1 MSRAKKFKGYWW
13 LPSNPERQ
21 WFGNL
26 RWRPSESPELDL
38 HYRTIDE
45 ATGSPP
51 LQTESILGLD
61 EGGTPISVLRLGSS
75 GGSRSGFLSE
85 RNYTAGHVLKGI
97 HVITRDGFRVHRFNA
112 WFQHLGAW
120 LREEG
125 FKTPSEQEDEFNIQY
140 RRPPD
145 RSFEI
150 SKGVSIYLCHSA
162 RSSFRNRQRKIA
174 YDIFFAMSRKHSFSW
189 VQAFR
194 SVDALRNLL
203 HFACLRPIKSTRIT
217 FENLDYTF
225 DLGRERHSKT
235 IELFNAGIEATPK
248 ESLHE
253 HDFVFMFEDVKTR
266 FSTLCAD
273 WFRFCIEQR
282 EALGCYATTMYFSLP
297 DQLRLI
303 SITQALEAYH
313 QRRYRPKRD
322 IKFKDRIKELCGVQ
336 KTRIEEVVGSIEAF
350 ATAVTNS
357 RDYYTHHHESIR
369 GRGHVATGV
378 KLTMMSY
385 HLQFL
390 FRLCVLS
397 QFGIDADR
405 YSMLQRRIPNRVVEY

>member
-1 MSRAKKFKGYWW
+1 MLFRS
-13 LPSNPERQ
+13 
-21 WFGNL
+21 
-26 RWRPSESPELDL
+26 
-38 HYRTIDE
+38 
-45 ATGSPP
+45 
-51 LQTESILGLD
+51 
-61 EGGTPISVLRLGSS
+61 TPISVLRLGSS

-203 HFACLRPIKSTRIT
+203 QDRKSTR
-217 FENLDYTF
+217 L
-225 DLGRERHSKT
+225 
-235 IELFNAGIEATPK
+235 
-248 ESLHE
+248 
-253 HDFVFMFEDVKTR
+253 
-266 FSTLCAD
+266 
-273 WFRFCIEQR
+273 
-282 EALGCYATTMYFSLP
+282 
-297 DQLRLI
+297 
-303 SITQALEAYH
+303 
-313 QRRYRPKRD
+313 
-322 IKFKDRIKELCGVQ
+322 
-336 KTRIEEVVGSIEAF
+336 
-350 ATAVTNS
+350 NS
-357 RDYYTHHHESIR
+357 SH
-369 GRGHVATGV
+369 
-378 KLTMMSY
+378 
-385 HLQFL
+385 
-390 FRLCVLS
+390 
-397 QFGIDADR
+397 
-405 YSMLQRRIPNRVVEY
+405 